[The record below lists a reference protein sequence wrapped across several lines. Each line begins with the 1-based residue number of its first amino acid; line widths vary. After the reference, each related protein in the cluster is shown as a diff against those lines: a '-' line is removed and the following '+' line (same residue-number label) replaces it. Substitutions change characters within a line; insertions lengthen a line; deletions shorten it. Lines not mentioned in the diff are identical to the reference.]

1 MKFLIVTGMSGAGKT
16 TALKFLEDIGYFCA
30 DNLPPVLMLKF
41 AELFKDSDIDKV
53 AIGIDIR
60 GGKMFKDLFEGLSDL
75 SKNGYDYDILF
86 LDANDSSLIKRFKE
100 TRRTHPLSR
109 NGSIEEGIFQ
119 ERKILEDVKKKS
131 TYIIDT
137 SDILVKELKEI
148 INKIFVL
155 DEKFESIMIKICSF
169 GYKYGIPADCDLVFD
184 VRFLPNPYYIASLK
198 PLTGNDDDVYDYV
211 MGFEESRVFLDKITE
226 LLDFLIPKY
235 EKEGKTQLVIG
246 VGCTGGRHRSVAFA
260 NALYSRMSQKHHNI
274 LLKHNDISRDAKIGK

>member
-16 TALKFLEDIGYFCA
+16 SALKFLEDIGYFCA

-41 AELFKDSDIDKV
+41 AELFNKSDIDKV
-53 AIGIDIR
+53 AIGVDIR

-75 SKNGYDYDILF
+75 TKHGYDYDILF
-86 LDANDSSLIKRFKE
+86 LDANDSTLIKRFKE

-137 SDILVKELKEI
+137 SSILVKELKEI
-148 INKIFVL
+148 INRIFVL
-155 DEKFESIMIKICSF
+155 DEKFESIVIKICSF
-169 GYKYGIPADCDLVFD
+169 GFKYGIPADCDLVFD
-184 VRFLPNPYYIASLK
+184 VRFLPNPYYIPSLK
-198 PLTGNDDDVYDYV
+198 PLTGNDDDVYNYV
-211 MGFEESRVFLDKITE
+211 MRFEESRIFLDKVTD

-235 EKEGKTQLVIG
+235 VKEGKTQLVIG
-246 VGCTGGRHRSVAFA
+246 IGCTGGKHRSVSFV
-260 NALYSRMSQKHHNI
+260 NALYSRMNQKRHNI
-274 LLKHNDISRDAKIGK
+274 IVKHNDIDRDIKNEK

>member
-16 TALKFLEDIGYFCA
+16 SALKFLEDIGYFCA

-41 AELFKDSDIDKV
+41 AELFNKSDIDKV

-60 GGKMFKDLFEGLSDL
+60 GGKMFRDLFEGLSDL
-75 SKNGYDYDILF
+75 TKHGYDYDILF
-86 LDANDSSLIKRFKE
+86 LDANDSTLIKRFKE

-137 SDILVKELKEI
+137 SSILVKELKEI
-148 INKIFVL
+148 INRIFVL
-155 DEKFESIMIKICSF
+155 DEKFESIVIKICSF
-169 GYKYGIPADCDLVFD
+169 GFKYGIPADCDLVFD
-184 VRFLPNPYYIASLK
+184 VRFLPNPYYIPSLK
-198 PLTGNDDDVYDYV
+198 SLTGNDDDVYNYV
-211 MGFEESRVFLDKITE
+211 MRFEESRIFLDKVTD

-235 EKEGKTQLVIG
+235 VKEGKTQLVIG
-246 VGCTGGRHRSVAFA
+246 IGCTGGKHRSVSFV
-260 NALYSRMSQKHHNI
+260 NALYSRMNQKRHNI
-274 LLKHNDISRDAKIGK
+274 IVKHNDIDRDIKNGK